1 MRPTSAHLSP
11 DDFEA
16 WLIGALP
23 PLQSEHLA
31 GCRACQER
39 ARLEDELDALLR
51 GLPRYAPAVGFED
64 RVMAS
69 VRVRRPFG
77 ARSLAYARGLA
88 ARPRALAAAAALVL
102 VVLAAMTTSVVW
114 TLGNRE
120 TLTALGAW
128 AGGEATQLLWAGTR
142 AVYSSLVEQPWY
154 AAARRFLEDPAR
166 LMAVSAAASLV
177 YLSGLLALRR
187 LLALPT
193 VRVADASW

>member
-16 WLIGALP
+16 WLAGALA
-23 PLQSEHLA
+23 PLQSSHLR
-31 GCRACQER
+31 GCPECQER
-39 ARLEDELDALLR
+39 TRLESELDALLR
-51 GLPRYAPAVGFED
+51 GLPQYAPAAGFEQ

-69 VRVRRPFG
+69 VRVRRPFTV
-77 ARSLAYARGLA
+77 RSLAYVRGLA
-88 ARPRALAAAAALVL
+88 ARPRALAAAAGLVL
-102 VVLAAMTTSVVW
+102 IVLAAMATSIIW

-120 TLTALGAW
+120 TLSALGAW
-128 AGGEATQLLWAGTR
+128 AGGEATQLLWVATR

-166 LMAVSAAASLV
+166 LLAVSAAASLV

-193 VRVADASW
+193 VRVADAAW

>member
-11 DDFEA
+11 DDFDA
-16 WLIGALP
+16 WLAGRLAPGL
-23 PLQSEHLA
+23 SEHLT
-31 GCRACQER
+31 GCSACQER
-39 ARLEDELDALLR
+39 ARLESELDALLR
-51 GLPRYAPAVGFED
+51 GLPHYAPTAGFDE

-69 VRVRRPFG
+69 VQVRRPLTV
-77 ARSLAYARGLA
+77 RSLAYVRGLA
-88 ARPRALAAAAALVL
+88 ARPRALAAVAALVL
-102 VVLAAMTTSVVW
+102 IVLAAMTTSVLW

-128 AGGEATQLLWAGTR
+128 AGAEATQVLWLATR

>member
-11 DDFEA
+11 DDFDA
-16 WLIGALP
+16 WLAGALAP
-23 PLQSEHLA
+23 VHAEHLA
-31 GCRACQER
+31 ACSQCQER
-39 ARLEDELDALLR
+39 ARLESELDALLR
-51 GLPRYAPAVGFED
+51 GLPQYAPAAGFEQ

-69 VRVRRPFG
+69 VRVRRPFRV
-77 ARSLAYARGLA
+77 RSLAYVRGLA
-88 ARPRALAAAAALVL
+88 ARPRALAFAAGLALIIV
-102 VVLAAMTTSVVW
+102 ASMATSVVW

-120 TLTALGAW
+120 TLSALGAW
-128 AGGEATQLLWAGTR
+128 AGSEAAQLLWVATR

-166 LMAVSAAASLV
+166 LLAVSAAASLV

-193 VRVADASW
+193 VRVADAAW